1 MSIKV
6 IPLGGLGEFGLN
18 TMVVEVGSERVVLDC
33 GVMFP
38 DPTIGVDYIVPDFRY
53 ILDSKRKV
61 SALLLTHGH
70 EDHIGAVPFLIKQI
84 ETPIIATPFTIALL
98 RRKFEDLEMPLPEMI
113 EVKPGK
119 SVKIGSLTAEFIA
132 VNHSIPDACAIA
144 LHTSFG
150 VIINSGD
157 FKIDE
162 STYKNEKI
170 SVERFKELGEQGT
183 ILLLSDSTNIE
194 VSGKTPLEN
203 TLIVSLDEIFKNSA
217 GRIFVG
223 LFASHIRRMQEFID
237 LAKKFNKKIAFLG
250 RSIQENLN
258 LAIELGY
265 LSLPDKLIIASEK
278 ISRVPENEI
287 VILATGTQGERGASL
302 PAIASGE
309 NPFVKISKGDVLIHS
324 AKVIP
329 GNELSVGHMFDG
341 FYRQGAKVIESGD
354 KLIHVSGHGG
364 QEDQKSLIK
373 LTKPKYFVPI
383 HGNYRFLAK
392 HAELAKGVGVPE
404 KNIFVMEN
412 GECLEIKEAGASKTK
427 LLKIERNFVEGGI
440 HEGISGA
447 LIRTRRQLA
456 RGGVVIVVIIMEEG
470 TDSIVTGPHIICKGV
485 TDSEELIDEMKL
497 VASKSLASTTPEF
510 ADPHDAIRV
519 AIRRL
524 LESRISK
531 RPLVVPIILEV

>member
-1 MSIKV
+1 MSIRV

-18 TMVVEVGSERVVLDC
+18 TMVVEIGNERVLIDA

-38 DPTIGVDYIVPDFRY
+38 DPTIGVDYLIPDFRY
-53 ILDSKRKV
+53 LLDSKRRV
-61 SALLLTHGH
+61 SALLITHGH

-98 RRKFEDLEMPLPEMI
+98 EKKFRDLEMKIPEII

-119 SVKIGSLTAEFIA
+119 SVKIGPLEAEFIA

-144 LHTSFG
+144 LHTPFG
-150 VIINSGD
+150 TIINSGD

-162 STYKNEKI
+162 STYKNKKI
-170 SVERFKELGEQGT
+170 SVERFKELGDKET

-194 VSGKTPLEN
+194 VSGNTPSEN
-203 TLIVSLDEIFKNSA
+203 TLAVSFDEIFNNA
-217 GRIFVG
+217 TGGIFVG
-223 LFASHIRRMQEFID
+223 LFASHIRRIQEFID
-237 LAKKFNKKIAFLG
+237 LAKRFNKKIAFLG

-258 LAIELGY
+258 LALELGY
-265 LSLPDKLIIASEK
+265 VSIPSELVTSPEEISK
-278 ISRVPENEI
+278 IPKNEI
-287 VILATGTQGERGASL
+287 IILATGTQGERGAAL

-309 NPFVKISKGDVLIHS
+309 NPYVKVKRGDILIHS
-324 AKVIP
+324 AKIIP

-341 FYRQGAKVIESGD
+341 FYRQGAKVIESTD
-354 KLIHVSGHGG
+354 RLIHISGHGG
-364 QEDQKSLIK
+364 QEDQKQLIR

-392 HAELAKGVGVPE
+392 HAELAKEVGISE
-404 KNIFVMEN
+404 KNVFVMEN
-412 GECLEIKEAGASKTK
+412 GDCLEIKDGNASVKK

-440 HEGISGA
+440 HGGISGA

-456 RGGVVIVVIIMEEG
+456 RSGVVIVVVIKEEG
-470 TDSIVTGPHIICKGV
+470 TNSIVTGPHIICKGV

-497 VASKSLASTTPEF
+497 VASKSLSVTTPEF
-510 ADPHDAIRV
+510 SDPHDEIRV

-531 RPLVVPIILEV
+531 RPLVVPIILDV